1 MANKKYNS
9 VEVNTLDNYA
19 KACKVIE
26 DALPQLDAYWQ
37 NRVKIILNNTL
48 DTIAIIERM
57 YTNDRN
63 VFWEKIS
70 LLDMWLSRAF
80 IEFTKGLENSA
91 NE

>member
-19 KACKVIE
+19 KACKVLS
-26 DALPQLDAYWQ
+26 DALPQLDEYWQ
-37 NRVKIILNNTL
+37 NCVAVALNAVL
-48 DTIAIIERM
+48 DTIDIIGRM

-63 VFWEKIS
+63 AFWEKIS